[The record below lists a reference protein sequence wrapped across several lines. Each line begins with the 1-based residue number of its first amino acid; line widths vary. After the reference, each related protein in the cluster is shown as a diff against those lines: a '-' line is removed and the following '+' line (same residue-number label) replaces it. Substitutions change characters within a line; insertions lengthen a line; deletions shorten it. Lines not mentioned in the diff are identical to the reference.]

1 MIKAFKFFTVTASA
15 NCLEKVLSPLMLKDD
30 AGQED
35 GDNGTGDEE
44 QMPVYLTLLPQH
56 PPDRIG
62 AR

>member
-35 GDNGTGDEE
+35 GIMGREMRN
-44 QMPVYLTLLPQH
+44 
-56 PPDRIG
+56 RCRFI
-62 AR
+62 